1 MSYVTLRKSILAGP
15 QFAHLQNETAAF
27 PALDSQRSLIFLS
40 LSSGQGCSRVLFWNC
55 FWSPHLE
62 KGNSFLLGW
71 AQMALFIFCF
81 LYLPSKVNLTRPHID
96 DAGIRGWL
104 LWRDGCLVCVW
115 GLIPVICAFFSHP
128 MLRLNSGAL
137 GLRQRTE
144 SCQEFLS
151 LPQYYSPLL
160 FTPVTAL
167 CHLNSHLRPAVGSRL
182 WSVPYP
188 IPYLWLFPGSR
199 KVWVFKSYESL
210 KKKNLTTDDWKQ
222 FSDLTAAR
230 TKDSKSG

>member
-40 LSSGQGCSRVLFWNC
+40 LSSGQECTRELFWKC

-96 DAGIRGWL
+96 DAVLENPQGSLAYTEMGDAGASITQTSIIHSPGVFEKSDETKKKVNSRNIN
-104 LWRDGCLVCVW
+104 RDLNSAMRTA
-115 GLIPVICAFFSHP
+115 LAYASKASSHP
-128 MLRLNSGAL
+128 RAAWLWWGAVEK
-137 GLRQRTE
+137 GLRNK
-144 SCQEFLS
+144 
-151 LPQYYSPLL
+151 Y
-160 FTPVTAL
+160 FT
-167 CHLNSHLRPAVGSRL
+167 
-182 WSVPYP
+182 
-188 IPYLWLFPGSR
+188 
-199 KVWVFKSYESL
+199 
-210 KKKNLTTDDWKQ
+210 DWKMGDGETNQ
-222 FSDLTAAR
+222 FPPTLPLPGL
-230 TKDSKSG
+230 KQYCPC